1 MEAILTGLVT
11 GVKWN
16 PFASREGRERKR
28 ESERER
34 EREREALLH
43 CYHRDKSRD
52 RVRLVLGIR
61 L

>member
-34 EREREALLH
+34 ERERERSVAALLS
-43 CYHRDKSRD
+43 SR
-52 RVRLVLGIR
+52 
-61 L
+61 